1 MHATGS
7 APGTAQPRLLVL
19 WAPDWP
25 VLAHA
30 RSHRLADDAPLAL
43 VDSAPGARGLVFAC
57 SASARAEGVARGQRI
72 REAQARCPR
81 LHVLR
86 YDPALDA
93 RAFEPVLAGLEQAL
107 PGLHPLRP
115 GTVAVR
121 ARGPARYYGG
131 EEAAALTVLG
141 TVAELGVE
149 HARVGIAA
157 GLFAAERAARFA
169 GGIAS
174 RSRDL
179 AADEAA
185 LRRVTAGRVTIIP
198 DDGTAA
204 FLAPLPIGLLEQ
216 PELASLLPRLGI
228 RTLGEFAALDAQ
240 DVVARFGPLG
250 ARLHALAGG
259 RDPRPATP
267 RIPPRDVDVQLDF
280 EPALDRVDQVAFGV
294 RAASDDFVTALLAQ
308 RLVCTALRVELIG
321 ERGEA
326 SERVWLHPRSFSAAE
341 VVDRVRWQLSG
352 ALELGA
358 GAISGRRRD
367 ASAEGRLGPQ
377 DNQLVS
383 AVARVRL
390 SPESVDPVGAH
401 ERGLWGTGPDENV
414 HSGLSRVQGMV
425 GHRGVLTATPSGG
438 RTPAERQTLVPWGD
452 RPPSFDGVVAR
463 DPKKPWPGSLPPP
476 APATVYELPRQI
488 AVQDARGRPVAVDGR
503 GELSAPPAAMVSG
516 TGARRALTAWAGP
529 WPLDERWWDAATAR
543 STNRFQVVDG
553 EGMGW
558 LLVLDDDGW
567 WAEGRYD

>member
-1 MHATGS
+1 MDPNS
-7 APGTAQPRLLVL
+7 PTARRTPPRLLVL

-30 RSHRLADDAPLAL
+30 RSHRLPDDAPIAL
-43 VDSAPGARGLVFAC
+43 VDKGLVFAC
-57 SASARAEGVARGQRI
+57 SESARAEGVARGQRI
-72 REAQARCPR
+72 REAQSRCPR
-81 LHVLR
+81 LQVLR

-93 RAFEPVLAGLEQAL
+93 RAFEPVLTALEQVL

-131 EEAAALTVLG
+131 EQAAALTVLG
-141 TVAELGVE
+141 TVAGLGVE
-149 HARVGIAA
+149 PARVGIAE
-157 GLFAAERAARFA
+157 GLFAAERAARWN
-169 GGIAS
+169 AS
-174 RSRDL
+174 PDQ
-179 AADEAA
+179 
-185 LRRVTAGRVTIIP
+185 RVTIVP
-198 DDGTAA
+198 GDQTAA
-204 FLAPLPIGLLEQ
+204 FLAPLPVSLLEE
-216 PELASLLPRLGI
+216 PELVSLLPRLGI
-228 RTLGEFAALDAQ
+228 RTLGDFAALGEH
-240 DVVARFGPLG
+240 DVVTRFGPLG

-267 RIPPRDVDVQLDF
+267 RIPPRDVDAQVDF

-294 RAASDDFVTALLAQ
+294 RVASDDFVNALLAQ

-341 VVDRVRWQLSG
+341 VVDRVRWQLQG
-352 ALELGA
+352 AELH
-358 GAISGRRRD
+358 S
-367 ASAEGRLGPQ
+367 P
-377 DNQLVS
+377 VT
-383 AVARVRL
+383 RVRL
-390 SPESVDPVGAH
+390 SPEAVDPVGAH

-452 RPPSFDGVVAR
+452 RPPALDGVGAR
-463 DPKKPWPGSLPPP
+463 DPRRPWPGALPPP

-488 AVQDARGRPVAVDGR
+488 AVQDARGRPVAVDER
-503 GELSAPPAAMVSG
+503 GTLSAPPVAMVSP

-529 WPLDERWWDAATAR
+529 WPLEQRWWDAAAAR
-543 STNRFQVVDG
+543 STNRFQAVDG
-553 EGMGW
+553 EGVAW
-558 LLVLDDDGW
+558 LLVLDEEGW

>member
-1 MHATGS
+1 MISTS
-7 APGTAQPRLLVL
+7 QPRLLVL

-30 RSHRLADDAPLAL
+30 RAHRLPDDAPLAL
-43 VDSAPGARGLVFAC
+43 VDGASGTRGVVFAC
-57 SASARAEGVARGQRI
+57 SAPARAEGVARGQRI

-131 EEAAALTVLG
+131 EQAAALTVLG
-141 TVAELGVE
+141 IARELGVE
-149 HARVGIAA
+149 VARVGIAE
-157 GLFAAERAARFA
+157 GLFAAEKAARA
-169 GGIAS
+169 GGS
-174 RSRDL
+174 DTRL
-179 AADEAA
+179 AGAVQPAE
-185 LRRVTAGRVTIIP
+185 RITIVP
-198 DDGTAA
+198 NGGAAA
-204 FLAPLPIGLLEQ
+204 FLAPLSVTLLEE

-240 DVVARFGPLG
+240 DVVARFGPPG
-250 ARLHALAGG
+250 ALLHALAGG

-267 RIPPRDVDVQLDF
+267 RIPPRDIDVQVDF

-341 VVDRVRWQLSG
+341 VVDRVRWQLHG
-352 ALELGA
+352 AMQGDAARADAQIAGEL
-358 GAISGRRRD
+358 R
-367 ASAEGRLGPQ
+367 
-377 DNQLVS
+377 S
-383 AVARVRL
+383 AVTRVRL
-390 SPESVDPVGAH
+390 SPEAVDPVGAH
-401 ERGLWGTGPDENV
+401 ERGLWGTGSDENV

-425 GHRGVLTATPSGG
+425 GHRGVLTATASGG

-452 RPPSFDGVVAR
+452 RPLVAR
-463 DPKKPWPGSLPPP
+463 DPKKPWPGALPPP

-488 AVQDARGRPVAVDGR
+488 AVQDARRRPIAVDDR
-503 GELSAPPAAMVSG
+503 GELSAPPAVMVSG
-516 TGARRALTAWAGP
+516 IGARRPLTAWAGP
-529 WPLDERWWDAATAR
+529 WPLEERWWDAAAAR
-543 STNRFQVVDG
+543 SAHRFQAVDG
-553 EGMGW
+553 EGVAW
-558 LLVLDDDGW
+558 LLVLDGDGW

>member
-1 MHATGS
+1 MDANGS
-7 APGTAQPRLLVL
+7 AAGGAQPRLLVL
-19 WAPDWP
+19 WVPDWP

-30 RSHRLADDAPLAL
+30 RAQGSEGKRLPDAAPLAL
-43 VDSAPGARGLVFAC
+43 IDSTPGARGLVFAC
-57 SASARAEGVARGQRI
+57 SAAARVEGVVRGMRI
-72 REAQARCPR
+72 REAQSRCPR
-81 LHVLR
+81 LQVLR

-131 EEAAALTVLG
+131 EQAAALTVLG
-141 TVAELGVE
+141 IVGELGIE
-149 HARVGIAA
+149 NARVGIAE
-157 GLFAAERAARFA
+157 GLFAAERAARGA
-169 GGIAS
+169 GF
-174 RSRDL
+174 DT
-179 AADEAA
+179 AAGRATQPA
-185 LRRVTAGRVTIIP
+185 RVTIVP
-198 DDGTAA
+198 NGGTAA
-204 FLAPLPIGLLEQ
+204 FLAPLPVSLLEQ

-240 DVVARFGPLG
+240 DVIARFGPLG

-267 RIPPRDVDVQLDF
+267 RIPPRDVDVQVDF

-294 RAASDDFVTALLAQ
+294 RVAADDFVNALLAQ

-321 ERGEA
+321 ERGES

-341 VVDRVRWQLSG
+341 VVDRVRWQLQG
-352 ALELGA
+352 AMHGDDAGA
-358 GAISGRRRD
+358 GEMRAGELR
-367 ASAEGRLGPQ
+367 
-377 DNQLVS
+377 S
-383 AVARVRL
+383 AVTRVRI
-390 SPESVDPVGAH
+390 SPEAVDPVGAH

-452 RPPSFDGVVAR
+452 RPPSFDGLAAR
-463 DPKKPWPGSLPPP
+463 DPQKPWPGSLPPP

-488 AVQDARGRPVAVDGR
+488 AVHDARGRPVTVDER
-503 GELSAPPAAMVSG
+503 GELSAPPAVMVGTGSGG
-516 TGARRALTAWAGP
+516 TGARRPLTAWAGP
-529 WPLDERWWDAATAR
+529 WPLEQRWWDAAAAR
-543 STNRFQVVDG
+543 STNRFQAVDG
-553 EGMGW
+553 EGVAW

>member
-1 MHATGS
+1 MS
-7 APGTAQPRLLVL
+7 ANTPAAGGTPPRLLVL

-30 RSHRLADDAPLAL
+30 RANRIPDDAALAL
-43 VDSAPGARGLVFAC
+43 VDRGQVFAC
-57 SASARAEGVARGQRI
+57 SAAARAEGVARGQRI
-72 REAQARCPR
+72 REAQSRCPR

-93 RAFEPVLAGLEQAL
+93 RAFEPVLVGLEQAL

-131 EEAAALTVLG
+131 EQAAALTVLG

-149 HARVGIAA
+149 RARVGIAA
-157 GLFAAERAARFA
+157 GLFAAERAARWA
-169 GGIAS
+169 GF
-174 RSRDL
+174 DM
-179 AADEAA
+179 AAERPAHPA
-185 LRRVTAGRVTIIP
+185 RVTIVP
-198 DDGTAA
+198 NGQTAA
-204 FLAPLPIGLLEQ
+204 FLAPLPVSLLEQ
-216 PELASLLPRLGI
+216 PELAGLLPRLGI
-228 RTLGEFAALDAQ
+228 HTLGEFAALDEQ

-250 ARLHALAGG
+250 ARVHALAGG

-267 RIPPRDVDVQLDF
+267 RIPPRDVDVQVDF

-294 RAASDDFVTALLAQ
+294 RAASDDFVLALLAQ

-321 ERGEA
+321 DRGEA

-341 VVDRVRWQLSG
+341 VVDRVRWQLQG
-352 ALELGA
+352 AMQGDA
-358 GAISGRRRD
+358 GISGELR
-367 ASAEGRLGPQ
+367 SP
-377 DNQLVS
+377 VT
-383 AVARVRL
+383 RVRL
-390 SPESVDPVGAH
+390 SPEAVDPVGAH

-438 RTPAERQTLVPWGD
+438 RTPAERQTFVPWGD
-452 RPPSFDGVVAR
+452 RPPAFDGVAAR
-463 DPKKPWPGSLPPP
+463 DPKKPWPGALPPP

-488 AVQDARGRPVAVDGR
+488 AVHDARGRPVVVDER
-503 GELSAPPAAMVSG
+503 GALSAPPATMISA
-516 TGARRALTAWAGP
+516 TGARRQLTAWAGP
-529 WPLDERWWDAATAR
+529 WPLEQRWWDAATAR
-543 STNRFQVVDG
+543 STNRFQAVDG
-553 EGMGW
+553 DGVAW
-558 LLVLDDDGW
+558 LLVLDTEGW

>member
-1 MHATGS
+1 MAGVTG
-7 APGTAQPRLLVL
+7 AAAQPRLLVL

-30 RSHRLADDAPLAL
+30 RIGAGDGRRLPDDAPLAL
-43 VDSAPGARGLVFAC
+43 VDKGMVFAC
-57 SASARAEGVARGQRI
+57 SAPARAEGVVRGQRI
-72 REAQARCPR
+72 REAQSRCPR

-107 PGLHPLRP
+107 PGLHPLKP

-131 EEAAALTVLG
+131 EQAAALTVLG
-141 TVAELGVE
+141 IVAELGIE
-149 HARVGIAA
+149 QARVGIAE
-157 GLFAAERAARFA
+157 GLFAAERAARWTGF
-169 GGIAS
+169 
-174 RSRDL
+174 DT
-179 AADEAA
+179 AAERPTQPA
-185 LRRVTAGRVTIIP
+185 RVTIVP
-198 DDGTAA
+198 NGGTAE
-204 FLAPLPIGLLEQ
+204 FLAPLPVSLLEQ

-228 RTLGEFAALDAQ
+228 RTLGEFAALGEQ
-240 DVVARFGPLG
+240 NVVARFGPMG

-267 RIPPRDVDVQLDF
+267 RIPPRDVDVQVDF

-294 RAASDDFVTALLAQ
+294 RAASDDFVRALLAQ
-308 RLVCTALRVELIG
+308 QLVCTALRVELIG
-321 ERGEA
+321 DRGEA

-341 VVDRVRWQLSG
+341 VVDRVRWQLQG
-352 ALELGA
+352 ALQGDAAGA
-358 GAISGRRRD
+358 GEMRAGELRS
-367 ASAEGRLGPQ
+367 P
-377 DNQLVS
+377 VT
-383 AVARVRL
+383 RVRL
-390 SPESVDPVGAH
+390 SPEAVDPVGAH

-452 RPPSFDGVVAR
+452 RPLVAR

-476 APATVYELPRQI
+476 APATIYELPRQI
-488 AVQDARGRPVAVDGR
+488 AVQDARGRPVAVDER
-503 GELSAPPAAMVSG
+503 GELSASPVVMVSG
-516 TGARRALTAWAGP
+516 TGVRRPLTAWAGP
-529 WPLDERWWDAATAR
+529 WPLEERWWDAAAAR
-543 STNRFQVVDG
+543 STNRFQAVDG
-553 EGMGW
+553 EGVAW

>member
-1 MHATGS
+1 MGVNE
-7 APGTAQPRLLVL
+7 TAGDAGRGGQPRLLVL

-25 VLAHA
+25 VVAHA
-30 RSHRLADDAPLAL
+30 HAHRISDDTPLAL
-43 VDSAPGARGLVFAC
+43 VDKGLVFAC
-57 SASARAEGVARGQRI
+57 SAPARAEGVVRGQRI

-107 PGLHPLRP
+107 PGIHPLRP

-131 EEAAALTVLG
+131 EQAAALTVLG

-149 HARVGIAA
+149 VARVGIAE
-157 GLFAAERAARFA
+157 GLFAAERAARLTGFDMSAARITRLA
-169 GGIAS
+169 GDRI
-174 RSRDL
+174 
-179 AADEAA
+179 
-185 LRRVTAGRVTIIP
+185 TIIP
-198 DDGTAA
+198 SGETAA
-204 FLAPLPIGLLEQ
+204 FLAPLPVSLLEA

-228 RTLGEFAALDAQ
+228 RTLGGFAALERH

-267 RIPPRDVDVQLDF
+267 RIPPRDVDVQVDF

-294 RAASDDFVTALLAQ
+294 RAISDDFVNALLSQ

-321 ERGEA
+321 EHGEL

-341 VVDRVRWQLSG
+341 VVDRVRWQLQG
-352 ALELGA
+352 ALEPGA
-358 GAISGRRRD
+358 KTIFGIRRD
-367 ASAEGRLGPQ
+367 ASDEGRLNPRSTSE
-377 DNQLVS
+377 LRSPVI
-383 AVARVRL
+383 RVRL
-390 SPESVDPVGAH
+390 SPEAVDPVDAH

-438 RTPAERQTLVPWGD
+438 RSPAERQTLVPWGD
-452 RPPSFDGVVAR
+452 RPLVAR
-463 DPKKPWPGSLPPP
+463 DPKKPWPGALPPP

-488 AVQDARGRPVAVDGR
+488 AVQDARGRPVAVDER
-503 GELSAPPAAMVSG
+503 GELSAPPTALTSG
-516 TGARRALTAWAGP
+516 TGARRSITAWAGP
-529 WPLDERWWDAATAR
+529 WPLEERWWDAAAVR
-543 STNRFQVVDG
+543 SAHRFQAVDG
-553 EGMGW
+553 EGIGW
-558 LLVLDDDGW
+558 LLVLDGEGW